1 MDAMFKWVIAV
12 FVLMLVL
19 VMLGEDI
26 PSQEETQR
34 ANGYKLENCIKL
46 ANEIG
51 IDPNDDTRSDFIKNC
66 FEK

>member
-1 MDAMFKWVIAV
+1 MFKWVISV
-12 FVLMLVL
+12 FVSILVLMLL
-19 VMLGEDI
+19 AEYI
-26 PSQEETQR
+26 PSQEATQR
-34 ANGYKLENCIKL
+34 ANGYKLENCVKL